1 MIYARNKN
9 ENLKTNWLM
18 KYSNAAADLSH
29 YFAGF
34 NACKNL
40 QFLKLEFTVRLIE

>member
-1 MIYARNKN
+1 
-9 ENLKTNWLM
+9 M
-18 KYSNAAADLSH
+18 KYSNAAADHSH